1 MMISLFDWI
10 WIEVIAVTSIGTVAY
25 CLVLGKHD
33 VQQEL
38 EELRAALEHQRNRKK
53 FWKAKAKGHTP
64 QVTRDTKSTPFNWPR
79 GPSTWAH
86 LLLDTNLKRHQ
97 VREAFICASC
107 DHFIS

>member
-1 MMISLFDWI
+1 MLMMISLFDWI

-64 QVTRDTKSTPFNWPR
+64 QVTRDTKSTPIQLASR
-79 GPSTWAH
+79 SIH
-86 LLLDTNLKRHQ
+86 LG
-97 VREAFICASC
+97 ASSAG
-107 DHFIS
+107 H